1 MIIVSSELLHPSPPP
16 PPKAVAKEAKVV
28 DAPVDVLDE
37 DEERELAE
45 LMGQD

>member
-1 MIIVSSELLHPSPPP
+1 MIIVSSELLHPSPP

-45 LMGQD
+45 LMGED